1 MNEPHLTSEEQINKE
16 KYEEAKHHFDELY
29 RDILAT
35 EDLKNHPEL
44 IEELN
49 RISSSSSNSNLE
61 CRNGP
66 SMSIPHDTM
75 SKSEAST
82 SIAPPPVS
90 NDDNDHYA
98 PKEDTYNN
106 FEDIDRKLNNFAFD
120 DHQTT
125 TLPKQYHDQNQ
136 TLNMNQNLNS
146 NLNNLDDNS
155 PVKKQ
160 VSNSHLNEYNYD
172 NMEGSHPSLNRKNY
186 N

>member
-1 MNEPHLTSEEQINKE
+1 MSNYGTSSSSGWKGKEKERDIEDRELEINANIPHELHSPVPQPISYPKTRGEINIDQDSGVPFSKDHITSSFDKATSLSNETYSNKIMNEPHLTSEEQINKE

-90 NDDNDHYA
+90 NDDNG
-98 PKEDTYNN
+98 
-106 FEDIDRKLNNFAFD
+106 
-120 DHQTT
+120 
-125 TLPKQYHDQNQ
+125 
-136 TLNMNQNLNS
+136 
-146 NLNNLDDNS
+146 
-155 PVKKQ
+155 KK
-160 VSNSHLNEYNYD
+160 
-172 NMEGSHPSLNRKNY
+172 K
-186 N
+186 